1 MKDNNFTTKYVIS
14 DLRSR
19 QSFTSVKELKKFQN
33 HIDNTEFANPLKFVL
48 AFLALIILFITL
60 FRITGNIGDGTPL
73 TFTSFLDYLSTLD
86 FGQVNLNLAN
96 ISIVTD
102 WGILNFLREFI
113 NFLLAGANFALTITS
128 ALINIVIFLFNIANF
143 IFIGA

>member
-1 MKDNNFTTKYVIS
+1 MKDNNFTTKYIVS

-33 HIDNTEFANPLKFVL
+33 HVDNTEVTNPLKFVL
-48 AFLALIILFITL
+48 GFVVLILLFLTL
-60 FRITGNIGDGTPL
+60 FRMTGNIGDGTPL
-73 TFTSFLDYLSTLD
+73 TFSSFLEYLSTLD
-86 FGQVNLNLAN
+86 FGQVNFNLAN

-102 WGILNFLREFI
+102 WGIFNFLREFI
-113 NFLLAGANFALTITS
+113 NFLLGGVNFALTITS
-128 ALINIVIFLFNIANF
+128 ALINIVVFLFNIAKF